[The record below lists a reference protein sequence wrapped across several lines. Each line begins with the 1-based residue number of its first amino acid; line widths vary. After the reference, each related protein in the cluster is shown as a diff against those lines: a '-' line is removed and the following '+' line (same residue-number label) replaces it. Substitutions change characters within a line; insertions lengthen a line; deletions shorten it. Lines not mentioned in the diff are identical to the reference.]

1 MLFNFLCKVEIWP
14 PDHSLLKELSKMN
27 YLGIYDLQ
35 YRHPD
40 LRTRTQIAICN
51 AAYNVLN
58 EDPGAANH
66 ANRILWANDTLA
78 WPDRMMNLEMSM
90 VVQNPT
96 IQNEGDNAADS
107 DIQFCVNGLV
117 DYYGNAIA
125 DGSIKFD

>member
-1 MLFNFLCKVEIWP
+1 M
-14 PDHSLLKELSKMN
+14 D

-58 EDPGAANH
+58 EDPGAPNH
-66 ANRILWANDTLA
+66 ANRILWANDSLA
-78 WPDRMMNLEMSM
+78 WPERMMSLEMSM

-96 IQNEGDNAADS
+96 IQNAGDAAADS
-107 DIQFCVNGLV
+107 DIQFVVNGLV
-117 DYYGNAIA
+117 DYFANAIA
-125 DGSIKFD
+125 AGSIKFN

>member
-1 MLFNFLCKVEIWP
+1 M
-14 PDHSLLKELSKMN
+14 D

-35 YRHPD
+35 YRHSD

-78 WPDRMMNLEMSM
+78 SPERMMNLEMAM
-90 VVQNPT
+90 VVQTPS

-107 DIQFCVNGLV
+107 NIQFVVSGLV
-117 DYYGNAIA
+117 DYVANAIA

>member
-1 MLFNFLCKVEIWP
+1 M
-14 PDHSLLKELSKMN
+14 D

-35 YRHPD
+35 YRHSD
-40 LRTRTQIAICN
+40 LRTRTQVAICN

-58 EDPGAANH
+58 EDPAAANH

-78 WPDRMMNLEMSM
+78 NPERMMNLEMSM

-96 IQNEGDNAADS
+96 IQAEGDNAADS
-107 DIQFCVNGLV
+107 DIQFVVNGLV
-117 DYYGNAIA
+117 DYYANAIA